1 MFVDLQDSKEDQKKE
16 SYTNEP
22 EANAVA
28 DMLDAYKIDLAS
40 CAVMTPYRTQSLLI
54 KNTIQDQRDDLPKKL
69 KQF

>member
-22 EANAVA
+22 EANAVC

-40 CAVMTPYRTQSLLI
+40 CAVMTPYRT
-54 KNTIQDQRDDLPKKL
+54 
-69 KQF
+69 